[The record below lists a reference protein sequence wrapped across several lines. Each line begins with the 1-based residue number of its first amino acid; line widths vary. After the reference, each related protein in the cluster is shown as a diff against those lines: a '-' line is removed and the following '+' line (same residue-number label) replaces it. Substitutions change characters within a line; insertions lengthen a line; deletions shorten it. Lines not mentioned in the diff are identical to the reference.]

1 MSKERGQILQEGQI
15 TKALSGFYYITD
27 EEGVTYQTRARGVFR
42 KDGIT
47 PLVGDYVYFESDNLE
62 EGTLVEVKPRKNE
75 LSRPPIANVDTGV
88 VVTSVVGPNFSDQL
102 LDRFL
107 VMLEYKNIDPII
119 YISKLDMVDDEI
131 KEEIKEYQT
140 IYEEIGYPVIALNVE
155 EVEDLKEEIIK
166 TFKNYFEDRLVVF
179 IGQSGAGKSTLLNYL
194 NPDFDLITAET
205 SKSLGRGKHTTRH
218 VELLPLLGGLFADTP
233 GFSALTFAE
242 IEKEELSSCFPEMH
256 KISSNCKFR
265 GCLHQNE
272 PKCAVKD
279 AVKEGTIADFR
290 YKNYLQILTEI
301 QNRKPIY

>member
-1 MSKERGQILQEGQI
+1 MQEGQI

-27 EEGVTYQTRARGVFR
+27 KNDVVYQTRARGVFR
-42 KDGIT
+42 KKGIT
-47 PLVGDYVYFESDNLE
+47 PLVGDYVKFESGNLT

-75 LSRPPIANVDTGV
+75 LVRPPIANVDIGV
-88 VVTSVVGPNFSDQL
+88 IVSSVIGPDFSTQL

-119 YISKLDMVDDEI
+119 YISKLDVSDEKTRKEI
-131 KEEIKEYQT
+131 KKYKT
-140 IYEEIGYPVIALNVE
+140 IYEKIGYPFITLNVT
-155 EVEDLKEEIIK
+155 EVEDLKEEIRTI
-166 TFKNYFEDRLVVF
+166 FANYFEEKLVVF

-194 NPDFDLITAET
+194 NPEFDLITAET

-233 GFSALTFAE
+233 GFSALNFSD
-242 IEKEELSSCFPEMH
+242 IEKEELSGCFPEM
-256 KISSNCKFR
+256 KKLSSNCKFR

-279 AVKEGTIADFR
+279 AVEAGEVASSR
-290 YKNYLQILTEI
+290 YENYLQILTEI
-301 QNRKPIY
+301 QKRKPMY